1 MSSERGLPGAR
12 RSASL
17 RPHTIPRMKA
27 LPVLLVAGLS
37 FAAPALRAADLPEKK
52 QPPVPP
58 GMRVYYVG
66 LLKKGPKWNPAEE
79 ADQAKFLGDHV
90 AYLAKL
96 EKDGRV
102 AVAGSFLGPSNLRG
116 MVIYKTR
123 SLTEARAIVKDDPGV
138 QSGRLL
144 VDVYPWMSADG
155 LRVVTPA
162 APPRLPG
169 KGAPKKA
176 PSEKSG
182 EGKPAPPASA
192 EPKEKAVEKK

>member
-1 MSSERGLPGAR
+1 MWRERALPGAG
-12 RSASL
+12 RSVSL
-17 RPHTIPRMKA
+17 TPHTIPPMKV
-27 LPVLLVAGLS
+27 LPLLIAAGLLLIS
-37 FAAPALRAADLPEKK
+37 PALQAADPPEKK
-52 QPPVPP
+52 QAPVPP
-58 GMRVYYVG
+58 GMRVYFVG

-102 AVAGSFLGPSNLRG
+102 AVAGSFLGSSNLRG

-123 SLTEARAIVKDDPGV
+123 TLTEAREIVKEDPGV

-155 LRVVTPA
+155 LRVVAPA
-162 APPRLPG
+162 APARPPG
-169 KGAPKKA
+169 KGPPKKTPA
-176 PSEKSG
+176 EKS
-182 EGKPAPPASA
+182 A
-192 EPKEKAVEKK
+192 EKK